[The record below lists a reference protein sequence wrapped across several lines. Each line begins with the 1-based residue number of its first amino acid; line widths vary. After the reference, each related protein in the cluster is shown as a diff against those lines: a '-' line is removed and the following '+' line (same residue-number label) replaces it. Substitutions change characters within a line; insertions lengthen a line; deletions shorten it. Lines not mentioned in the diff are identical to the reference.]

1 MSNTLKAM
9 LAMAV
14 ILACIAA
21 PAQTANPAPTST
33 SANTSNNIPGP
44 THEVNPAAAQA
55 NEDRITREVRHELLM
70 LPYYSV
76 FDDLEYSVQG
86 NTVYLKGLVV
96 NPETKSDAEGAVKH
110 IEGVS
115 KVVNDIQIAPP
126 FPADD
131 QIRMREYRAIYG
143 SDGLYRYGM
152 AAVPAIHIIVDRGHV
167 TLKGVVDNQMD
178 KQLVDTR
185 ANSVPGVF
193 SVKDDLVVANNQKNS
208 TSAKK

>member
-96 NPETKSDAEGAVKH
+96 NPATKSDAEASVKH
-110 IEGVS
+110 IEGVN

-126 FPADD
+126 FQSDD

-152 AAVPAIHIIVDRGHV
+152 AAVPAIHI
-167 TLKGVVDNQMD
+167 
-178 KQLVDTR
+178 
-185 ANSVPGVF
+185 
-193 SVKDDLVVANNQKNS
+193 
-208 TSAKK
+208 